1 MARLTVAPLFN
12 GLYKNELIHRQ
23 GPWRNVEHVEWATL
37 TYVDWSDNRRLH
49 GEIGMDPPVEFEAT
63 YYRDGDPRNEITR
76 ATLKTFMP
84 KRPGSIDVI
93 TLN

>member
-1 MARLTVAPLFN
+1 MTALAESFN

-49 GEIGMDPPVEFEAT
+49 GEIGMDAPVEFEAA
-63 YYRDGDPRNEITR
+63 YYRDRGPRNEITC
-76 ATLKTFMP
+76 ATLKTFLP
-84 KRPGSIDVI
+84 NRLGSIDVT